1 MHESLGLRDLAALP
15 WWILSFWGLGILAF
29 STAIVSLFF
38 ALGRRPGKAWASEIP
53 PVASRDFLVGI
64 SGLVN
69 SPLESGGTV
78 KLLSNGDEIFPAI
91 LEAMCKARRTINFS
105 VYIWEPGKVSD
116 MVLEVM
122 TGRARA
128 GVEVRVLL
136 DGLGGMRAP
145 GEGFEALQAA
155 GGRVERFRPV
165 RLGGLTRFHRRN
177 HRRSIVI
184 DGLIA
189 FTGGAA
195 VGDKW
200 LGNAASKEEWRDSM
214 VQVTGPLAKSVQ
226 SGFTTTWGSCA
237 GEMLMGDGHY
247 PAREASPP
255 GAQEVSYH
263 TCVVSAPSHEDHPLR
278 LFFMLSF
285 LSARRTIY
293 ITTPYF
299 VPDAQMRAAAAG
311 RAKQGV
317 DVRLL
322 LPNELTDAVPI
333 RLAGH
338 SYFDELLSAGVRIF
352 EYQPAMMHNKTVVVD
367 GQWSVVGSANM
378 DVRSKELNQENV
390 LGILD
395 EGFGH
400 QLEATFLT
408 DLEKAEEITLPEW
421 RRRGMW
427 ARIKERA
434 SVLFAEQ
441 Y

>member
-1 MHESLGLRDLAALP
+1 MHDSIGYREVAALP
-15 WWILSFWGLGILAF
+15 WWILLFWGLGILATA
-29 STAIVSLFF
+29 TAIVSLFF
-38 ALGRRPGKAWASEIP
+38 ALGRRPGKAWATEVP
-53 PVASRDFLVGI
+53 AVDSRDFLMGI
-64 SGLVN
+64 SGVVN
-69 SPLESGGTV
+69 SPLEQGGTV
-78 KLLSNGDEIFPAI
+78 KLLNNGDAIFPAI
-91 LEAMCKARRTINFS
+91 LEAMRSARKTINFS

-116 MVLEVM
+116 MVLDVM
-122 TGRARA
+122 VERARA

-145 GEGFEALQAA
+145 DKGFDALKAA
-155 GGRVERFRPV
+155 GGRVDRFRPV
-165 RLGGLTRFHRRN
+165 RIGGLTRFHRRN
-177 HRRSIVI
+177 HRRAIVI
-184 DGLIA
+184 DGAIG

-200 LGNAASKEEWRDSM
+200 LGNAANEEEWRDSM

-226 SGFTTTWGSCA
+226 SAFATIWGSCA
-237 GEMLMGDGHY
+237 GEMLVGDGHY
-247 PAREASPP
+247 PAREAAAP

-263 TCVVSAPSHEDHPLR
+263 TSATSAPSHEDHPLR
-278 LFFMLSF
+278 LFFLLSF
-285 LSARRTIY
+285 LSARRTLY

-299 VPDAQMRAAAAG
+299 VPDQQTRSAVAA

-317 DVRLL
+317 DVRIL

-338 SYFDELLSAGVRIF
+338 SYFDELLSAGVRIY
-352 EYQPAMMHNKTVVVD
+352 EYQGAMMHNKTVVVD

-378 DVRSKELNQENV
+378 DIRSKELNQENV

-395 EGFGH
+395 RGFGKE
-400 QLEATFLT
+400 LDATFL
-408 DLEKAEEITLPEW
+408 DDIGKAKEITLPEW
-421 RRRGMW
+421 RRRGLG
-427 ARIKERA
+427 ARVKERV

>member
-1 MHESLGLRDLAALP
+1 MHESFGLRDLTALP
-15 WWILSFWGLGILAF
+15 WWILAFWGLGILAV

-78 KLLSNGDEIFPAI
+78 KLLNNGDEFFPAI
-91 LEAMCKARRTINFS
+91 LDAMRKAEKTINFS
-105 VYIWEPGKVSD
+105 VYIWEPGKASD
-116 MVLEVM
+116 MVLGVL
-122 TGRARA
+122 TARARA

-145 GEGFEALQAA
+145 KEGFEALEAA
-155 GGRVERFRPV
+155 GGRVQRFRPV

-177 HRRSIVI
+177 HRRAIVI
-184 DGLIA
+184 DGMVA

-200 LGNAASKEEWRDSM
+200 LGNAATKEEWRDSM

-226 SGFTTTWGSCA
+226 SAFTTLWGSCA
-237 GEMLMGDGHY
+237 GEILMGDGHY

-255 GAQEVSYH
+255 GAQEVSHH

-278 LFFMLSF
+278 QFFMMSF
-285 LSARRTIY
+285 LSARRTLY

-299 VPDAQMRAAAAG
+299 VPDAQTRAAAAG
-311 RAKQGV
+311 RARQGV
-317 DVRLL
+317 DVRIL
-322 LPNELTDAVPI
+322 LPNEMTDAVPI

-338 SYFDELLSAGVRIF
+338 SYFDDLLSAGVRIF
-352 EYQPAMMHNKTVVVD
+352 EYQPAMMHNKTVCVD
-367 GQWSVVGSANM
+367 GEWAVVGSANM
-378 DVRSKELNQENV
+378 DIRSKELNQENV

-395 EGFGH
+395 EGFGR
-400 QLEATFLT
+400 QLDATFLA
-408 DLEKAEEITLPEW
+408 DLQKAKEITLADW
-421 RRRGMW
+421 RRRGPW
-427 ARIKERA
+427 PRIKERA
-434 SVLFAEQ
+434 AALFAEQ